1 MPSEPQ
7 RAATEIGS
15 GGRTRHR
22 AESLLDLPDILGR
35 LKTMLQHEN
44 RDNLRFLVPLD
55 GSRLAESVLSVV
67 QQMASGFHAHVTLLH
82 IVEQH
87 PPAAI
92 HGERHL
98 TGVAQAQTYLE
109 EIAVRLR
116 SSDISVEIHV
126 HEEKEDNVAHSIVQH
141 FQELHADLVIMC
153 THGHGGLREI
163 IFGSKAQQA
172 LQQGTQSILLLFPR
186 EDDSILPFKLQHILV
201 PLDGT
206 AAHEPALPIAIMIA
220 RTFGAELH
228 LVLVIPTLATLSGD
242 QAVSGMLLPSTTR
255 AILDLSQQEAE
266 DYLKNAV
273 ARCNAEGVM
282 AHAEVL
288 RGDIVPVVLGLAER
302 LNVDLIVLASHGR
315 TGLDALFTGS
325 VASRIAGRRIR
336 PLLLVRAG
344 QPIV

>member
-172 LQQGTQSILLLFPR
+172 LQQGTQSILLLFP
-186 EDDSILPFKLQHILV
+186 
-201 PLDGT
+201 
-206 AAHEPALPIAIMIA
+206 
-220 RTFGAELH
+220 
-228 LVLVIPTLATLSGD
+228 
-242 QAVSGMLLPSTTR
+242 
-255 AILDLSQQEAE
+255 
-266 DYLKNAV
+266 
-273 ARCNAEGVM
+273 
-282 AHAEVL
+282 
-288 RGDIVPVVLGLAER
+288 
-302 LNVDLIVLASHGR
+302 
-315 TGLDALFTGS
+315 
-325 VASRIAGRRIR
+325 
-336 PLLLVRAG
+336 
-344 QPIV
+344 

>member
-1 MPSEPQ
+1 MSHY
-7 RAATEIGS
+7 GYV
-15 GGRTRHR
+15 
-22 AESLLDLPDILGR
+22 R
-35 LKTMLQHEN
+35 LNLKKLQQGLMTMLQHEN
-44 RDNLRFLVPLD
+44 TNNLRFLVPLD
-55 GSRLAESVLSVV
+55 GSRLAESVLPVV
-67 QQMASGFHAHVTLLH
+67 QQVASRFHALVTLLH

-87 PPAAI
+87 PPAVI

-98 TGVAQAQTYLE
+98 TGVAQAQAYLE
-109 EIAVRLR
+109 KIAAGLR
-116 SSDISVEIHV
+116 SSNIPVEIHV
-126 HEEKEDNVAHSIVQH
+126 HEEKEDNVALSIVQH
-141 FQELHADLVIMC
+141 FQELHTDLVIMC

-186 EDDSILPFKLQHILV
+186 EDDSIAPFKLQRILV

-206 AAHEPALPIAIMIA
+206 AVHEPALPMAILIA

-228 LVLVIPTLATLSGD
+228 LVLVVPTLATLSGD
-242 QAVSGMLLPSTTR
+242 QAVSGLLLPSTTR
-255 AILDLSQQEAE
+255 ALLDLSQQDAT
-266 DYLKNAV
+266 DYLEHAV
-273 ARCNAEGVM
+273 ARCQAEGVV

-288 RGDIVPVVLGLAER
+288 RGDIVPEVLGLAER

-344 QPIV
+344 QSVG

>member
-1 MPSEPQ
+1 
-7 RAATEIGS
+7 
-15 GGRTRHR
+15 
-22 AESLLDLPDILGR
+22 
-35 LKTMLQHEN
+35 MLQHEN
-44 RDNLRFLVPLD
+44 TGNLRFLVPLD
-55 GSRLAESVLSVV
+55 GSRLAESVLPVV
-67 QQMASGFHAHVTLLH
+67 EQLASRFHAQVTLLH

-87 PPAAI
+87 PPATI

-98 TGVAQAQTYLE
+98 TEVVQAQTYLE

-116 SSDISVEIHV
+116 SSDIPVEIHV

-141 FQELHADLVIMC
+141 FQELRADLVIMC

-172 LQQGTQSILLLFPR
+172 LQQGTQSILLLFPK
-186 EDDSILPFKLQHILV
+186 EDDTVLPFKLQRILV

-206 AAHEPALPIAIMIA
+206 TTHEQALPTAILIA
-220 RTFGAELH
+220 RAFSAELY

-242 QAVSGMLLPSTTR
+242 QAVSGLLLPSTTR
-255 AILDLSQQEAE
+255 AILDLSQQDAT
-266 DYLKNAV
+266 DYLEHV
-273 ARCNAEGVM
+273 VGRCHTEGVV
-282 AHAEVL
+282 AHAEVP
-288 RGDIVPVVLGLAER
+288 RGDIVPEVLGLVER
-302 LNVDLIVLASHGR
+302 LNIDLIVLASHGR

-344 QPIV
+344 QVAV

>member
-1 MPSEPQ
+1 
-7 RAATEIGS
+7 
-15 GGRTRHR
+15 
-22 AESLLDLPDILGR
+22 
-35 LKTMLQHEN
+35 MLQHEN
-44 RDNLRFLVPLD
+44 PGNLRFLVPLD
-55 GSRLAESVLSVV
+55 GSRLAESVLPIV
-67 QQMASGFHAHVTLLH
+67 QQMASRFHAHLTLLH

-87 PPAAI
+87 PPATI

-98 TGVAQAQTYLE
+98 TGVAQAKMYLE
-109 EIAVRLR
+109 EIATSLR
-116 SSDISVEIHV
+116 SSNILVDIHV
-126 HEEKEDNVAHSIVQH
+126 HEEKENNVAHSIVQH
-141 FQELHADLVIMC
+141 FQELSADLVIMC

-186 EDDSILPFKLQHILV
+186 EDDSVSPFKLQRVLV

-206 AAHEPALPIAIMIA
+206 YAHDEPALPIAIMIA
-220 RTFGAELH
+220 HTFDAELR
-228 LVLVIPTLATLSGD
+228 LVLVIPTMTTLSGD
-242 QAVSGMLLPSTTR
+242 KAVSGLLLPSTTR

-266 DYLKNAV
+266 EYLEQAV
-273 ARCNAEGVM
+273 ARCNVEGVK

-288 RGDIVPVVLGLAER
+288 RGDIVPEVLGLAER

-325 VASRIAGRRIR
+325 IASRIIGRKIR

-344 QPIV
+344 QSVKT